1 MLAAAAQGRKII
13 RRVQRGLAVV
23 VTEMMAALV
32 LRLLQIR
39 VVAVGEVAQETMG
52 EQEVLAE

>member
-1 MLAAAAQGRKII
+1 MLAAVAQERKII
-13 RRVQRGLAVV
+13 LRVQRGLAAV